1 MLNTQA
7 IINFELSVDS
17 KNLEEEMDKL
27 INENE
32 KLDKRIKT
40 LKAENLNTQDK
51 LINNDRNLY
60 SIDEEDKMRDL
71 RKKQRQN
78 QAVIE
83 KLRLDL
89 KQFSKNTREK
99 ELRGEDDDDDEE
111 ENTIKD
117 TTRPC
122 ARCCMF

>member
-99 ELRGEDDDDDEE
+99 ELRGEDDDEE

>member
-7 IINFELSVDS
+7 IINFELSVES

-99 ELRGEDDDDDEE
+99 ELRGEDDDDEE

>member
-99 ELRGEDDDDDEE
+99 ELRGEDDDDEE